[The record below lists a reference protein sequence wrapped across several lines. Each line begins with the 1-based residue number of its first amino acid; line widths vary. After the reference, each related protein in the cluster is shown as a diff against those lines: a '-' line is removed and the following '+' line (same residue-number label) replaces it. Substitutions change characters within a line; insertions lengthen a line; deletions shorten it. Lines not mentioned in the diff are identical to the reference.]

1 MAAIRVNDELI
12 TAADL
17 AIGPDSDH
25 ASMIEYWAIHE
36 IEDYGDSPEIEK
48 RLIDMLI
55 QFGNMPEATQLTFAA
70 KLDGVQHKIRIE
82 KV

>member
-17 AIGPDSDH
+17 AIRPDSDH

-55 QFGNMPEATQLTFAA
+55 QFGNTPEATQLTFVA
-70 KLDGVQHKIRIE
+70 KLDGVQCKIRIE

>member
-17 AIGPDSDH
+17 AIRPDSDQP
-25 ASMIEYWAIHE
+25 SMIEYWAIHE

-55 QFGNMPEATQLTFAA
+55 QFGNTPEATQLTFVA
-70 KLDGVQHKIRIE
+70 KLDGVQCKIRIE